1 MTNSYVYICV
11 CMFVFLSIYNI
22 IESEMI
28 EIVKKDKSI
37 FVLNENSLFYEK
49 NY

>member
-1 MTNSYVYICV
+1 MIFFFRYFRISER
-11 CMFVFLSIYNI
+11 IYNI

-28 EIVKKDKSI
+28 EIVKNDKSI
-37 FVLNENSLFYEK
+37 FVLNENSLFYGK